1 VVLAAGATYY
11 VVSQET
17 ASGDLWHDSNT
28 TVTTTTVATEQS
40 AVYGPGGGVWSVTGS
55 VGQTFGPVDFK
66 YQIAIQP
73 LHFNS
78 SGIAFSNGLFRVQVG
93 GGTNQGFIVIEGST
107 DLLQWSPLRT
117 NAALGD
123 MFEFVDSTNTNMTRR
138 FYRARE
144 KQ

>member
-1 VVLAAGATYY
+1 
-11 VVSQET
+11 
-17 ASGDLWHDSNT
+17 
-28 TVTTTTVATEQS
+28 VTTTSVATEQS
-40 AVYGPGGGVWSVTGS
+40 AVYGPGGGALTVIGS

-66 YQIAIQP
+66 YQTAIQP

-78 SGIAFSNGLFRVQVG
+78 SGISFSNGLFRVQVG
-93 GGTNQGFIVIEGST
+93 GGTNQGFIIIEGST